1 MFIKMEKE
9 IGNLGEYIY
18 LIQTRESLRCN
29 DNIYKIGKTKQ
40 PHMKRMES
48 YPKGSKLF
56 IYIIVNDSTSSE
68 NDLIKIFKSRFKK
81 SDQGNEYFYGNPIEM
96 VQIITQY
103 QAEHYKLEENVN
115 SQSVSQQQTTS
126 QTIPQQQN
134 IDSQPV
140 SQTIP
145 KQINQQ
151 TPSSQSVSQPVSQTV
166 RQQTTSQTL
175 PKTKPQIISQQTN
188 SSQTTPQPVPQQINQ
203 QTSSSQSVSQSVP
216 QPNVIPQQTKPQ
228 TTIQQNIA
236 LSRQM
241 STENIA
247 EAEYIVQNYKTNDM
261 RLKVKLIGSLKYI
274 KNPANDFNKRL
285 EILNKILSIKQ
296 YLTTNN
302 TESEISN
309 NVTNNNTNDKINA
322 NTNVNTNVN
331 KVTVDNKNSVNSNVN
346 KVTINDNTNVNS
358 NDTNVNAN
366 NKNTNVTD
374 VNTNTNTNTNTSND
388 LKSIN
393 LSRYKF
399 LLEDLII
406 HKMKLKRNCS
416 VNIYVKL
423 CSEAN
428 VLEIKNIDVISV
440 NRRDI
445 QTLQMEELKMGK
457 YENAYKIEL
466 NQYDAPKFN
475 KIKKDTINDYI
486 IKINSL
492 HRQKF
497 KNKPYFE
504 TTFLPDSK

>member
-1 MFIKMEKE
+1 MEKE

-103 QAEHYKLEENVN
+103 QAEHYKLEENVD
-115 SQSVSQQQTTS
+115 S
-126 QTIPQQQN
+126 QTVPQNVPQQQN

-140 SQTIP
+140 SQTVSQQTPSQTIP

-151 TPSSQSVSQPVSQTV
+151 THSSQSGSQTISQTV
-166 RQQTTSQTL
+166 PQQTTSQTL

-188 SSQTTPQPVPQQINQ
+188 SSQTTPQPVPQQ
-203 QTSSSQSVSQSVP
+203 TTSSQSVSQSVP
-216 QPNVIPQQTKPQ
+216 QPNVIPQQTTSQ

-358 NDTNVNAN
+358 NDTNVNTN

-374 VNTNTNTNTNTSND
+374 VNTNTNTNTSND

-445 QTLQMEELKMGK
+445 QTLQMEELKVGK

-504 TTFLPDSK
+504 TTFLSDSK

>member
-1 MFIKMEKE
+1 MEKE

-103 QAEHYKLEENVN
+103 QAEHYKFEENIN
-115 SQSVSQQQTTS
+115 SQTVSQQQ
-126 QTIPQQQN
+126 N
-134 IDSQPV
+134 VD
-140 SQTIP
+140 
-145 KQINQQ
+145 
-151 TPSSQSVSQPVSQTV
+151 SQSVAQSASQST
-166 RQQTTSQTL
+166 
-175 PKTKPQIISQQTN
+175 PK
-188 SSQTTPQPVPQQINQ
+188 QINQ
-203 QTSSSQSVSQSVP
+203 QTSSSQSDSQTISQTTSSQTTPQPVSQ
-216 QPNVIPQQTKPQ
+216 QIIQQTSSS
-228 TTIQQNIA
+228 QQNIA
-236 LSRQM
+236 LSRQIP
-241 STENIA
+241 TENIA

-261 RLKVKLIGSLKYI
+261 RKIKLIGSLKYI
-274 KNPANDFNKRL
+274 KNSANDFNKRL
-285 EILNKILSIKQ
+285 EKLNKILSMKQ
-296 YLTTNN
+296 YLTTNS
-302 TESEISN
+302 TKSKISN
-309 NVTNNNTNDKINA
+309 NVTKNNTNDKINV
-322 NTNVNTNVN
+322 NTNVNSNVN
-331 KVTVDNKNSVNSNVN
+331 KVTVDNKNSVNSN
-346 KVTINDNTNVNS
+346 
-358 NDTNVNAN
+358 DTNVNAN
-366 NKNTNVTD
+366 NKI
-374 VNTNTNTNTNTSND
+374 TNTNDVRTNTFNG
-388 LKSIN
+388 LIKPIN

-399 LLEDLII
+399 LLEDLIVK
-406 HKMKLKRNCS
+406 KMKLKRSCS

-428 VLEIKNIDVISV
+428 ILEIKNIDVISA

-445 QTLQMEELKMGK
+445 QTLQMEELKVGK

-475 KIKKDTINDYI
+475 KIKKDNINDYI

-497 KNKPYFE
+497 KNKIWFE
-504 TTFLPDSK
+504 TTFLLDSK

>member
-115 SQSVSQQQTTS
+115 SQSVPQTV
-126 QTIPQQQN
+126 PQQQN

-140 SQTIP
+140 SQTVSQQTPSQTLP

-151 TPSSQSVSQPVSQTV
+151 TPSSQSVSQTISQTV

-188 SSQTTPQPVPQQINQ
+188 SSQTTPQPVPQQ
-203 QTSSSQSVSQSVP
+203 TTSSQSVSQSVP
-216 QPNVIPQQTKPQ
+216 QPNVIPQQTTSQ
-228 TTIQQNIA
+228 TTSQQNIA

-241 STENIA
+241 PTENIA

-309 NVTNNNTNDKINA
+309 NVTNDNTNDKINA
-322 NTNVNTNVN
+322 NTNVNT
-331 KVTVDNKNSVNSNVN
+331 NVN

-374 VNTNTNTNTNTSND
+374 VNTNTNTSND

-445 QTLQMEELKMGK
+445 QTLQMEELKVGK
-457 YENAYKIEL
+457 YENAYKTEL
-466 NQYDAPKFN
+466 NQYDALKFN
-475 KIKKDTINDYI
+475 KIKRDNINDYI
-486 IKINSL
+486 IKIHSL